1 MDPALLR
8 ERELFLKRAK
18 ATPSVE
24 KRKLK
29 PDDANDKKA
38 KKPKVRAA
46 PPKPASKINLYI
58 FFCYCT
64 NFIFTLG
71 CIQCSPL
78 NLLNLNNRL

>member
-58 FFCYCT
+58 FFFFAIVLILY
-64 NFIFTLG
+64 LH
-71 CIQCSPL
+71 
-78 NLLNLNNRL
+78 